1 MIPFVDNC
9 IKIAYAPSLGPAPQ
23 TTNLQPYTEYLQKYK
38 KISVR
43 ESISIPYVQ
52 KYTTNKVCNCI
63 DPSLLIDMKEY
74 MPLINEQPINLGEY
88 IFYYAPAKPHGSNE
102 TFELAIKLSKMTG
115 LPLVTAKEEDDSNHN
130 ATKYISS
137 GPCEFLNLIK
147 NATFVCGH
155 SFHMVAFS
163 LIFHKEF
170 YTINATND
178 SRTKDLLAKLEVD
191 NRDVDSSNIN
201 SFERRELNYSVIAKK
216 LDAVRKSSIDFLNFE
231 NI

>member
-1 MIPFVDNC
+1 MWTF
-9 IKIAYAPSLGPAPQ
+9 
-23 TTNLQPYTEYLQKYK
+23 
-38 KISVR
+38 
-43 ESISIPYVQ
+43 
-52 KYTTNKVCNCI
+52 
-63 DPSLLIDMKEY
+63 
-74 MPLINEQPINLGEY
+74 
-88 IFYYAPAKPHGSNE
+88 FPHGS
-102 TFELAIKLSKMTG
+102 
-115 LPLVTAKEEDDSNHN
+115 
-130 ATKYISS
+130 
-137 GPCEFLNLIK
+137 
-147 NATFVCGH
+147 
-155 SFHMVAFS
+155 FS